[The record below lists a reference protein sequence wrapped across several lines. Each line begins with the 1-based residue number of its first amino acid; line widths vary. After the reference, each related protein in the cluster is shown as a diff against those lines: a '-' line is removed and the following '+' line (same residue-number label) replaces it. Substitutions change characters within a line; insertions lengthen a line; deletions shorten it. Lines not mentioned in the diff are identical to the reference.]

1 VTLGTFLQPTWIVI
15 LLAWSFIVLSAVQ
28 LTVRLIRAYS
38 IPSTA
43 LAAVVLTLLT
53 LMVSVPFDL
62 ALGAD
67 PGLGRLIELAPLA
80 MVLMGLAG
88 YGVARWVLKFR
99 RVRGQVVAG
108 CMVGLLDPHLFV
120 LLAG

>member
-1 VTLGTFLQPTWIVI
+1 MTLGTFLQPTWIAI

-67 PGLGRLIELAPLA
+67 PGLGRLIERAPLA

-108 CMVGLLDPHLFV
+108 FMVGLLDPHLFV

>member
-1 VTLGTFLQPTWIVI
+1 
-15 LLAWSFIVLSAVQ
+15 
-28 LTVRLIRAYS
+28 
-38 IPSTA
+38 
-43 LAAVVLTLLT
+43 
-53 LMVSVPFDL
+53 
-62 ALGAD
+62 
-67 PGLGRLIELAPLA
+67 LIERAPLA

-108 CMVGLLDPHLFV
+108 FMVGLLDPHLFV

>member
-1 VTLGTFLQPTWIVI
+1 MTLGTFLQPTWLAI

-38 IPSTA
+38 VPSTGI
-43 LAAVVLTLLT
+43 AAVVLTVLT
-53 LMVSVPFDL
+53 LLVSVPFDL

-67 PGLGRLIELAPLA
+67 AGLGRLIELAPLA

-88 YGVARWVLKFR
+88 FAVARWVLRFKR
-99 RVRGQVVAG
+99 LRGQVVAG
-108 CMVGLLDPHLFV
+108 LMVGLLDPHLFV